1 MKRREF
7 IAALGGAAAGPLA
20 ARAQQPKQMRRI
32 GVVILYPENDPQG
45 QLRATAFR
53 GELEKAG
60 WTIGGN
66 LQINIEWGTGDA
78 DWVRS

>member
-1 MKRREF
+1 MSIRLMKRREAV
-7 IAALGGAAAGPLA
+7 AALGSAAAWPLA
-20 ARAQQPKQMRRI
+20 ALAQQPNRMRRV

-66 LQINIEWGTGDA
+66 LQINI
-78 DWVRS
+78 